1 MSTQTEHYVDLMR
14 GLEKRAKRNLRQHWR
29 AYVLEGLVVCAVGA
43 AAVIVPQIASFATDV
58 FVGWLL
64 VVVGVIGLVARL
76 SSPFDDAAWLA
87 VAFAVVSI
95 ALGAMLAF
103 WPVQGVITLTM
114 ALTTYFIA
122 HGLSMCAM
130 AMSIR
135 IDTGRWFWLLFSALV
150 DFVLAALVVTQ
161 WPTSADWLLGLYV
174 GINLIFGG
182 LGLIFAALGAKASD
196 S

>member
-1 MSTQTEHYVDLMR
+1 MSIQPEHYADMMR

-29 AYVLEGLVVCAVGA
+29 IYVLEGLVVCAIGA
-43 AAVIVPQIASFATDV
+43 AAVVVPQIASVAIDV

-76 SSPFDDAAWLA
+76 SSPFVAAAWPGVALA
-87 VAFAVVSI
+87 VVTIV
-95 ALGAMLAF
+95 LGAMLAF
-103 WPVQGVITLTM
+103 WPAQGVITLTM
-114 ALTTYFIA
+114 ALTAYFIA
-122 HGLSMCAM
+122 HGLGMCAL

-174 GINLIFGG
+174 GINLILGG
-182 LGLIFAALGAKASD
+182 LGLAFAALGAKASE